1 MKNNKSTNRPVAP
14 TEGRRPKGRRSGVA
28 SQRSQSKS
36 AEIAAPQKLHKLLA
50 QAGLASRREANRWLE
65 EGRLTVNG
73 RLAEPAIRVT
83 GQEEIRLDSV
93 LLRLPD
99 MSRQSSRILLYN
111 KPAGEICTHKDPQ
124 GRLLVFDQLPP
135 LQKGRW
141 LSVGRLDI
149 NTTGLLLF
157 SNDGDFVH
165 RFMHPAAGFD
175 REYAV
180 RVFGKVNETMLARL
194 REGVTL
200 EDGLARFS
208 DLQLYGGTGI
218 NRWYHVTLMS
228 GRKNEVR
235 RLWESQ
241 GVTVSR
247 LKRVRFGPVVA
258 PSVLRLGQCLELSSA
273 EVMALYQLVGLQPK
287 LASMGKSSVRKAV
300 QASKVLIPYPGMIG
314 NR

>member
-1 MKNNKSTNRPVAP
+1 M
-14 TEGRRPKGRRSGVA
+14 
-28 SQRSQSKS
+28 
-36 AEIAAPQKLHKLLA
+36 PQKLHKLLA

-65 EGRLTVNG
+65 EGRLTVDG
-73 RLAEPAIRVT
+73 RVAEPAIRVT
-83 GQEEIRLDSV
+83 GQEEIRLDAV

-99 MSRQSSRILLYN
+99 VSQQPSRIVLYN
-111 KPAGEICTHKDPQ
+111 KPSGEICTNKDPQ
-124 GRLLVFDQLPP
+124 DRPLVFAQLPP
-135 LQKGRW
+135 LQTGRW

-149 NTTGLLLF
+149 STTGLLLF
-157 SNDGDFVH
+157 SNDGDFVN
-165 RFMHPAAGFD
+165 RFMHPSSGFD

-180 RVFGKVNETMLARL
+180 RVFGKVNDTMLARL
-194 REGVTL
+194 RAGVML
-200 EDGLARFS
+200 EDGPAQFT

-247 LKRVRFGPVVA
+247 LKRVRFGPVVT
-258 PSVLRLGQCLELSSA
+258 PSMLKVGQRLEMSPA
-273 EVMALYQLVGLQPK
+273 EVTALYQLVGLQPK
-287 LASMGKSSVRKAV
+287 LASIGKSNLRNAVR
-300 QASKVLIPYPGMIG
+300 ASKVFLPYPGLIG